1 MARQKLKRPLERN
14 DVELLTWA
22 LSNRKNITSEET
34 TAAWTDIAL
43 QAQAMDEFYQQYPI
57 LLTPTTVATA
67 PSIDN
72 PLLKPEHATD
82 GKIDQ
87 LSPAEQNN

>member
-1 MARQKLKRPLERN
+1 MGAF
-14 DVELLTWA
+14 
-22 LSNRKNITSEET
+22 SNRKNITSEET

-57 LLTPTTVATA
+57 LLTPTTAATA

-72 PLLKPEHATD
+72 PLLKPEHAAQMEKKLINCHQQNKT
-82 GKIDQ
+82 ID
-87 LSPAEQNN
+87 L